1 MKLKSNKVIQKIA
14 LILICLLTFNFIA
27 PTYTSNA
34 SFGGVLLSPIKA
46 LILTMGDI
54 VMHITEL
61 CFYGEWTDV
70 VLDDYCSWIGEEDL
84 WDDIGDNDI
93 TYPVIKMSPEVIFA
107 NKVELFNINFID
119 RIDSD
124 QYIVKND
131 SSTKAVTSLRATIA
145 NWYVA
150 IRNLSLVIMLSI
162 LIYVGIK
169 IIISSAA
176 QDKAKYRQMLMDWVI
191 GICLL
196 FMLHYIMAF
205 TLRITQLVT
214 GMLEQNV
221 IGDVTLID
229 PRDERST
236 LELIAN
242 ETTTIKDSNNV
253 EKTITEGDKLTTVG
267 NLTSYVR
274 LYTNLDD
281 GARSFGYIIIYLFMI
296 YYTLAFCVVYIKRM
310 VTVAFLTVIAPFVA
324 MTYPIDK
331 MNDGKAQAFNFWLKE
346 FIYNSLIQVLHIL
359 LWSILVGAAMDLVK
373 SNLIYAIVVMAC
385 IKPAEKLIK
394 EMFGLN
400 SKTAPGFAGMAAPAA
415 ATALANQ
422 LTGKAKSELH
432 MPNHGKD
439 ASSGKDGS
447 NDTLAQKLRTKEY
460 DFSQMDDSGVEN
472 GNAPDG
478 GGAPSLDSPPEE
490 ESDNGANTN
499 PPTTNAPT
507 TNPEN
512 QLANPQEQRD
522 QAFNNNMDN
531 NQRNELDNYFNS
543 PAYGN
548 GTDNSSSNNSF
559 SKDKGNGKLSFKQKA
574 GKLASYGGKKVKN
587 GVRNLVRPKNVG
599 KAAIYTGKKLAK
611 TATGAGGAILGGAT
625 GLALGALT
633 GNTGLAFSAMAAGS
647 AMGFKKGNQLTGAVM
662 EKGKEKFSS
671 ATNSLANFKNEALY
685 GGEVAYE
692 KQKERDFKKQKK
704 AYQNSKD
711 NIKFFQQKTGAS
723 GKELDAIMERASD
736 FNQMGAKDNEEVLK
750 ALELEQIYKQDN
762 KMSDAKAHQLAGISA
777 KMISEEGYK
786 ASDFAN
792 ERKRREIETR
802 TADIVKSYGGN
813 LSEKQQQQL
822 TSQIMTG
829 NEYMAGVKKREKK
842 RMMNF

>member
-281 GARSFGYIIIYLFMI
+281 GARSFGDRKS
-296 YYTLAFCVVYIKRM
+296 VV
-310 VTVAFLTVIAPFVA
+310 
-324 MTYPIDK
+324 
-331 MNDGKAQAFNFWLKE
+331 
-346 FIYNSLIQVLHIL
+346 
-359 LWSILVGAAMDLVK
+359 
-373 SNLIYAIVVMAC
+373 
-385 IKPAEKLIK
+385 
-394 EMFGLN
+394 
-400 SKTAPGFAGMAAPAA
+400 
-415 ATALANQ
+415 
-422 LTGKAKSELH
+422 
-432 MPNHGKD
+432 
-439 ASSGKDGS
+439 
-447 NDTLAQKLRTKEY
+447 
-460 DFSQMDDSGVEN
+460 
-472 GNAPDG
+472 
-478 GGAPSLDSPPEE
+478 
-490 ESDNGANTN
+490 
-499 PPTTNAPT
+499 
-507 TNPEN
+507 
-512 QLANPQEQRD
+512 
-522 QAFNNNMDN
+522 
-531 NQRNELDNYFNS
+531 
-543 PAYGN
+543 
-548 GTDNSSSNNSF
+548 
-559 SKDKGNGKLSFKQKA
+559 
-574 GKLASYGGKKVKN
+574 
-587 GVRNLVRPKNVG
+587 
-599 KAAIYTGKKLAK
+599 
-611 TATGAGGAILGGAT
+611 
-625 GLALGALT
+625 
-633 GNTGLAFSAMAAGS
+633 
-647 AMGFKKGNQLTGAVM
+647 
-662 EKGKEKFSS
+662 
-671 ATNSLANFKNEALY
+671 
-685 GGEVAYE
+685 
-692 KQKERDFKKQKK
+692 
-704 AYQNSKD
+704 
-711 NIKFFQQKTGAS
+711 
-723 GKELDAIMERASD
+723 
-736 FNQMGAKDNEEVLK
+736 
-750 ALELEQIYKQDN
+750 
-762 KMSDAKAHQLAGISA
+762 
-777 KMISEEGYK
+777 
-786 ASDFAN
+786 
-792 ERKRREIETR
+792 
-802 TADIVKSYGGN
+802 
-813 LSEKQQQQL
+813 
-822 TSQIMTG
+822 
-829 NEYMAGVKKREKK
+829 
-842 RMMNF
+842 

>member
-14 LILICLLTFNFIA
+14 LILICLLIFNFIA
-27 PTYTSNA
+27 PTYTSQA
-34 SFGGVLLSPIKA
+34 SFGGVLFSPIKA

-70 VLDDYCSWIGEEDL
+70 VLDDYCSWEGEEDL
-84 WDDIGDNDI
+84 WDDWGDNDI
-93 TYPVIKMSPEVIFA
+93 TYPVIKMSPEIIFA

-119 RIDSD
+119 KVDAS
-124 QYIVKND
+124 QYTVKND

-176 QDKAKYRQMLMDWVI
+176 QDKAKYRQMLMDWVV

-205 TLRITQLVT
+205 TLRITELIT

-221 IGDVTLID
+221 IGEITLID
-229 PRDERST
+229 PRDDKST

-242 ETTTIKDSNNV
+242 STKTVKDSNNV
-253 EKTITEGDKLTTVG
+253 EKTINSGDKLTTVG
-267 NLTSYVR
+267 NLTSYARV
-274 LYTNLDD
+274 YTNLDD
-281 GARSFGYIIIYLFMI
+281 GTRSFGYIIIYLFMI

-346 FIYNSLIQVLHIL
+346 FIYNALIQVLHIL
-359 LWSILVGAAMDLVK
+359 LWAILVGAAMDLVR

-422 LTGKAKSELH
+422 LTNKAKGELH

-439 ASSGKDGS
+439 SSSAKDS
-447 NDTLAQKLRTKEY
+447 SKDTSAQKLRTKEY
-460 DFSQMDDSGVEN
+460 DFKNMDTGDLGNDSMLEE
-472 GNAPDG
+472 G
-478 GGAPSLDSPPEE
+478 GGAPPMAPPPEE
-490 ESDNGANTN
+490 DSDGGSNMDTPIDNSAN
-499 PPTTNAPT
+499 
-507 TNPEN
+507 E
-512 QLANPQEQRD
+512 LAYEQKRRLE
-522 QAFNNNMDN
+522 QQNEAFRNHMDN
-531 NQRNELDNYFNS
+531 NQSNELENYFNS

-548 GTDNSSSNNSF
+548 GTDNHISSEKEN
-559 SKDKGNGKLSFKQKA
+559 DKLSFKQKA
-574 GKLASYGGKKVKN
+574 GRLASYGAGKVGK
-587 GVRNLVRPKNVG
+587 GVRNLVRPKNLG
-599 KAAIYTGKKLAK
+599 KAAVYTGKKLAK
-611 TATGAGGAILGGAT
+611 TAAGAGGAILGGAT

-633 GNTGLAFSAMAAGS
+633 GNAGLAFSAMAAGS
-647 AMGFKKGNQLTGAVM
+647 TMGFKKGNQATGTIM
-662 EKGKEKFSS
+662 EKGGEKIASGID
-671 ATNSLANFKNEALY
+671 AVANFKNEALY
-685 GGEVAYE
+685 GGEEAYE
-692 KQKERDFKKQKK
+692 KQKERDFKRQQK
-704 AYQNSKD
+704 AYQNDSE
-711 NIKFFQQKTGAS
+711 NIKFFKQKTGAS

-786 ASDFAN
+786 AADFAN

-802 TADIVKSYGGN
+802 TADVVRSYAGN

-822 TSQIMTG
+822 TKQIMTG
-829 NEYMAGVKKREKK
+829 NEYMAEVKKRDKK
-842 RMMNF
+842 RMMNFGTKKK

>member
-119 RIDSD
+119 RIDPD

-221 IGDVTLID
+221 IGDITLID
-229 PRDERST
+229 PRDEKST

-242 ETTTIKDSNNV
+242 ETATIKDSNNV
-253 EKTITEGDKLTTVG
+253 EKTIKEGDKLTTVG

-274 LYTNLDD
+274 VYTNLDD

-400 SKTAPGFAGMAAPAA
+400 SKTAPGFAGMVAPAA
-415 ATALANQ
+415 ATALTNQ
-422 LTGKAKSELH
+422 LTGKAKSQLH

-439 ASSGKDGS
+439 GSSGKDS
-447 NDTLAQKLRTKEY
+447 SDDTSAQKLRTKEY
-460 DFSQMDDSGVEN
+460 DFSQMDDSGVES
-472 GNAPDG
+472 GNAPHDG
-478 GGAPSLDSPPEE
+478 GSPSPDSPPEE
-490 ESDNGANTN
+490 KPDKGSNMN
-499 PPTTNAPT
+499 PPTTN
-507 TNPEN
+507 PES
-512 QLANPQEQRD
+512 QLANPQEQQH
-522 QAFNNNMDN
+522 QAFNDNMDN

-548 GTDNSSSNNSF
+548 GTNNNNHSN
-559 SKDKGNGKLSFKQKA
+559 DKGSGKLSFKQKT
-574 GKLASYGGKKVKN
+574 GNLISYGGKKVGK
-587 GVRNLVRPKNVG
+587 GIKNLVRPKNLG

-611 TATGAGGAILGGAT
+611 TATGAGSAMLGGAA

-633 GNTGLAFSAMAAGS
+633 GKGGLAFSAMAAGS
-647 AMGFKKGNQLTGAVM
+647 AMGFKKGSELTGTVLD
-662 EKGKEKFSS
+662 KGKEKLSS
-671 ATNSLANFKNEALY
+671 ATDSMANFKNEALY

-692 KQKERDFKKQKK
+692 KQKERDIKKQRK
-704 AYQNSKD
+704 AYQNNKE
-711 NIKFFQQKTGAS
+711 NIRFFHQKTGAS

-750 ALELEQIYKQDN
+750 ALELEKIYKQDN

-829 NEYMAGVKKREKK
+829 NEYMAGVKKRDKK